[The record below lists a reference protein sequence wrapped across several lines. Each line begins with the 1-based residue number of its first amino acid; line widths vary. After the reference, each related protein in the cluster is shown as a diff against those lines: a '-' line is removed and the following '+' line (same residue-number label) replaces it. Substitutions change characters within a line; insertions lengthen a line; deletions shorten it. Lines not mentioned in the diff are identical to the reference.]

1 MDGFEILIPLAPF
14 LMIAAIV
21 IIPRWYRTNERRE
34 MQKTLR
40 AAIDKGQ
47 TLPPEL
53 VDALSKDSVRP
64 PATASRDL
72 RTGIILLAV
81 GAGIALMGY
90 GISFEEMDALYPFA
104 GIAAIP
110 AMIGLAFIVL
120 SIFNKNKG

>member
-1 MDGFEILIPLAPF
+1 MNGFQILIPLAPF

-21 IIPRWYRTNERRE
+21 IIPKWYRTNERRE

-53 VDALSKDSVRP
+53 IEALSKDGVRP
-64 PATASRDL
+64 PATAARDL

-90 GISFEEMDALYPFA
+90 GISFEEMDALYPFY
-104 GIAAIP
+104 GFAAIP
-110 AMIGLAFIVL
+110 GMIGLAFIVL

>member
-1 MDGFEILIPLAPF
+1 MNGFQILIPLAPF

-21 IIPRWYRTNERRE
+21 IIPKWYRTNERRE

-64 PATASRDL
+64 PATAARDL

-81 GAGIALMGY
+81 SLGVALMGY

-104 GIAAIP
+104 GFAAIP
-110 AMIGLAFIVL
+110 GMIGLAFIVL
-120 SIFNKNKG
+120 SVFNKNKG

>member
-14 LMIAAIV
+14 LMVAAIV
-21 IIPRWYRTNERRE
+21 IVPRWYRTNERRE

-53 VDALSKDSVRP
+53 VEALSKDGVRP

-72 RTGIILLAV
+72 RLGIILLAV
-81 GAGIALMGY
+81 SVGIALMGY

-110 AMIGLAFIVL
+110 GMIGLAFIVL
-120 SIFNKNKG
+120 SFFNKNKG

>member
-1 MDGFEILIPLAPF
+1 MDGFQILIPLAPF
-14 LMIAAIV
+14 LMVAAIV
-21 IIPRWYRTNERRE
+21 IVPKWYRTNERRE

-53 VDALSKDSVRP
+53 VDALSKDTVRA
-64 PATASRDL
+64 PATAARDL

-81 GAGIALMGY
+81 SVGIGLMGY

-104 GIAAIP
+104 GFAAIP
-110 AMIGLAFIVL
+110 GMIGLAFIIL
-120 SIFNKNKG
+120 SFFNKNKG

>member
-1 MDGFEILIPLAPF
+1 MDGFQILIPLAPF
-14 LMIAAIV
+14 LMVAAIV
-21 IIPRWYRTNERRE
+21 IIPKWYRTNERRE

-53 VDALSKDSVRP
+53 VDALSKDTVRA
-64 PATASRDL
+64 PATAARDL

-81 GAGIALMGY
+81 SVGIGLMGY

-104 GIAAIP
+104 GFAAIP
-110 AMIGLAFIVL
+110 GMIGLAFIIL
-120 SIFNKNKG
+120 SFFNKNKG

>member
-1 MDGFEILIPLAPF
+1 MDGFQILIPLAPF

-21 IIPRWYRTNERRE
+21 IIPKWYRTNERRE

-64 PATASRDL
+64 PATAARDL

-81 GAGIALMGY
+81 SVGIALMGY

-104 GIAAIP
+104 GFAAIP
-110 AMIGLAFIVL
+110 GTIGLAFIVL
-120 SIFNKNKG
+120 SVFNKNKG

>member
-1 MDGFEILIPLAPF
+1 MNGFQILIPLAPF

-21 IIPRWYRTNERRE
+21 IIPKWYRTNERRE

-64 PATASRDL
+64 PATAARDL

-81 GAGIALMGY
+81 SLGIALMGY

-104 GIAAIP
+104 GFAAIP
-110 AMIGLAFIVL
+110 GMIGLAFIVL
-120 SIFNKNKG
+120 SVFNKNKG

>member
-1 MDGFEILIPLAPF
+1 MQGFEILIPLAPF
-14 LMIAAIV
+14 LMVAAIV

-47 TLPPEL
+47 TLPSEL

-64 PATASRDL
+64 PATAARDL
-72 RTGIILLAV
+72 RLGVILLSV

-90 GISFEEMDALYPFA
+90 AISFEEMDALYPIS
-104 GIAAIP
+104 GVAAIP
-110 AMIGLAFIVL
+110 AMIGLAFIIL
-120 SIFNKNKG
+120 SVFNKNKD